1 MLIAGAFASDSMKKY
16 SSGMVYFDKKVS
28 HGRYKA
34 SIKASSMKGTGTAF
48 FLADLDDGLEDVYD
62 FWNAIA
68 VVPSS

>member
-1 MLIAGAFASDSMKKY
+1 
-16 SSGMVYFDKKVS
+16 MVYFDKKVS